1 MKTKLICI
9 LTASI
14 LGAASSPG
22 QPGAPVPAAQ
32 ITGVVAQYLMNPN
45 GQLDGLLLSDNTE
58 VKFPPH
64 MSADLARAV
73 RPNDRVTAIG
83 EREGPQ
89 TFRAFTIVNA
99 NGQTLNEARP
109 SHTPPLPGA
118 RGANLQP
125 MSVSGRIKALLHA
138 PHGEVDGAVL
148 DNGAILR
155 IAPDAGAQVSALL
168 QPGAAI
174 SARGFGTQN
183 EFGRALQATE
193 IGAAGPAPISSATP
207 APRP

>member
-1 MKTKLICI
+1 MKTKLLCV
-9 LTASI
+9 LAASV

-22 QPGAPVPAAQ
+22 QPEAPAPAAQ

-73 RPNDRVTAIG
+73 RPNERVTAIG
-83 EREGPQ
+83 EREGAQ
-89 TFRAFTIVNA
+89 TFHAFTIVDA

-109 SHTPPLPGA
+109 SHAPPLPGA
-118 RGANLQP
+118 RGPNLQP

-138 PHGEVDGAVL
+138 RRGEVNGAVL

-155 IAPDAGAQVSALL
+155 IAPDAGAQFIALL

-174 SARGFGTQN
+174 SARGYGTEN

-193 IGAAGPAPISSATP
+193 IGAAGRVPISGATA